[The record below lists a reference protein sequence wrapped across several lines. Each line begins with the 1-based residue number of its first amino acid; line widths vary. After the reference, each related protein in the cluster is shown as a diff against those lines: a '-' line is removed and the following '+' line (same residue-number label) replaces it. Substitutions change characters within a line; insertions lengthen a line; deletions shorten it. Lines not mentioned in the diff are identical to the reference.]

1 MFHTKIEFICPRE
14 ITEVRY
20 LGGVLQ
26 SRKVYWEETRRGIK
40 ISLKTKRVDKT
51 FYIPLGGIKVKK

>member
-1 MFHTKIEFICPRE
+1 MFYVKIELICPRE

-20 LGGVLQ
+20 FNGELQ

-40 ISLKTKRVDKT
+40 INLKTKRVDKE